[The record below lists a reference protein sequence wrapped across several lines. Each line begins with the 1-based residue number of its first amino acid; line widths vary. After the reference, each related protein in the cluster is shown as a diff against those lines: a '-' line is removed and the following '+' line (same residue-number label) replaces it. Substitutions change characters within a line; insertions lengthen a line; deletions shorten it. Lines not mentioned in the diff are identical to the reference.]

1 MHIYNF
7 LNKNSD
13 FTYVLI
19 KKDLKFP
26 YVDLQSDFDIITKNI
41 ELFEKNLNNYFSQ
54 ITNYTLR
61 SNKKGLEKIHLDI
74 LYKKKFLYKFDL
86 ISSIA
91 ENSVTQNNTNLV
103 SLIVNEKCLF
113 SFNFLFKRYSVSI
126 PLLELETIIRLIELD
141 NFPEKKHHKDFIDNQ
156 SKLTI
161 RNINNRYSDFLKNNI
176 SK

>member
-113 SFNFLFKRYSVSI
+113 SFNFLFKRY
-126 PLLELETIIRLIELD
+126 
-141 NFPEKKHHKDFIDNQ
+141 
-156 SKLTI
+156 
-161 RNINNRYSDFLKNNI
+161 
-176 SK
+176 